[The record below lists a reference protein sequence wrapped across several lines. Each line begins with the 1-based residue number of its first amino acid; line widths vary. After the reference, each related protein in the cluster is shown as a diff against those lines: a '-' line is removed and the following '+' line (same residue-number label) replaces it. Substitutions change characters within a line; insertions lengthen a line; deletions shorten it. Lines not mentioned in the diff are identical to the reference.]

1 MNTKKRLDHL
11 LFEKGYFKS
20 RTESRSTILSGRV
33 YINNIQSDKP
43 GLYFTEDKI
52 KEIKI
57 NNPPKYVSRGGEKL
71 ENALKEFSIKVKNKI
86 CMDVGCS
93 TGGFTDCL
101 LQNHAKKV
109 YGVDVGYGQF
119 DYNLRNNNKVIL
131 LERTNIRHLDRTLI
145 KDKIDIITIDV
156 SFISVRKFLH
166 DLISLCNDNFSII
179 QLIKPQFE
187 GKREDVKKGVI
198 RSKDTHIRIVNE
210 LLDYYKE
217 TGLHV
222 LDFTY
227 SPLKGPKGNI
237 EFFVHLKKKG
247 KDIKRELISCI
258 IKEAHE
264 KLFR

>member
-11 LFEKGYFKS
+11 LFKRGYFNS
-20 RTESRSTILSGRV
+20 RTESRATILSGRV
-33 YINNIQSDKP
+33 YINNIQADKP
-43 GLYFTEDKI
+43 GQYFNENKI
-52 KEIKI
+52 KDVKIK
-57 NNPPKYVSRGGEKL
+57 NLQKYVSRGGEKL
-71 ENALKEFSIKVKNKI
+71 EKALKEFSIEMKNKI

-101 LQNHAKKV
+101 LQNHAEKV

-119 DYNLRNNNKVIL
+119 DYKLRNNDKVIL
-131 LERTNIRHLDRTLI
+131 LERTNIRYLDRGLI

-156 SFISVRKFLH
+156 SFISARKFLH
-166 DLISLCNDNFSII
+166 DLIFLCNDGFSII

-198 RSKDTHIRIVNE
+198 KSKDTHIKIVNG
-210 LLDYYKE
+210 LLDYFSE

-222 LDFTY
+222 CDFTF

-237 EFFVHLKKKG
+237 EFFVHLKKEG
-247 KDIKRELISCI
+247 KDINRASIANI